1 MSNGHSRCGYEIG
14 MDAPKHL
21 DFRQSVTLTK
31 TYYQQSILSQLPF
44 AEPWEHVSTLPA
56 LPAVRAHFFRPVAVT
71 LPASWWLRSWLVD
84 AIGDQRSAA

>member
-14 MDAPKHL
+14 IDAPKHL
-21 DFRQSVTLTK
+21 DFRQSVTPAK

-44 AEPWEHVSTLPA
+44 AEPYKHVGTFPA
-56 LPAVRAHFFRPVAVT
+56 LPMIRAHFFRPVAVT
-71 LPASWWLRSWLVD
+71 LTASWWLRSWLVD